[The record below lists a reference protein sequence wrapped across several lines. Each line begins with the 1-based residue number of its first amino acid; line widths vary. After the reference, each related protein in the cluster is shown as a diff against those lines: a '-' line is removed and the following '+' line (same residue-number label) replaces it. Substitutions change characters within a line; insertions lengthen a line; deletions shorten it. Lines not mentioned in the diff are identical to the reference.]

1 MNESNPWVAQLL
13 HRYSTVVANS
23 DSPSATTLSSLNTL
37 QLADAVLDNAKLI
50 STFPTQPLQ
59 IAVIGPTQSG
69 KSTLVNV
76 LLDSQVA
83 GISALAGFT
92 VHAQG
97 YASECPE
104 DALTN
109 IDVVMRPLQRT
120 PASELDST
128 KLDSYVLESI
138 QAGKHSIQSPAVVW
152 DTPDFDSIEA
162 STYTLSVLNTVALA
176 DVLILM
182 VSKDKYGDKSVWDM
196 LALIEPL
203 GKPLIV
209 CINKLDEH
217 DEQTVKQ
224 AFLNRYTTQFPDK
237 QTPDLVLL
245 PFAKKTSI
253 DAPPSFEQSVLSTLT
268 TTLNNTSQSIDRT
281 QYAKL
286 NHHFISDHQAQWF
299 TPLLDEQNA
308 RADWQSLID
317 EAIADADE
325 SYATEYLNNDDKY
338 DTFNR
343 ALAELLT
350 LLELPGIAP
359 TLAKTRQLITW
370 PARKLLGVGKSVWD
384 AKDGSHNNAAA
395 TPLDSESDALE
406 LVLNST
412 LVSVQGALLEQPQN
426 PFWTH
431 LNHQFRHNEQ
441 HIRAAYR
448 EQAALAQKDFEP
460 EIDAAARKL
469 FEQLQSQPALLN
481 SLRAARVTA
490 DAAGVA
496 LALKSGGLAPADLIL
511 APAMLSVTTLLTES
525 ALGRYLET
533 IKQDLKRRQREHINQ
548 RVINGVLGL
557 QLTALA
563 DELDDNQLLAQH
575 LEPELQTALQAF
587 KAQRT

>member
-1 MNESNPWVAQLL
+1 MNESNQWVTQLL
-13 HRYSTVVANS
+13 HRYSNVVANS
-23 DSPSATTLSSLNTL
+23 DSPSAGIQSSLNTL
-37 QLADAVLDNAKLI
+37 QLADAVLDNSKLLG
-50 STFPTQPLQ
+50 SFPNQPLQ

-76 LLDSQVA
+76 LLNAQVA

-97 YASECPE
+97 YASQCSEE
-104 DALTN
+104 ALAN
-109 IDVVMRPLQRT
+109 IDAVMHPLQRT
-120 PASELDST
+120 LAVELDAT

-138 QAGKHSIQSPAVVW
+138 QAGEQSNLSPAVVW

-224 AFLNRYTTQFPDK
+224 AFSNRYDSQFPGK
-237 QTPDLVLL
+237 KIPNLVLL
-245 PFAKKTSI
+245 PFAKKTTT
-253 DAPPSFEQSVLSTLT
+253 DAPPSFEPSVLSDLT
-268 TTLNNTSQSIDRT
+268 SSLEGATQSIERT
-281 QYAKL
+281 QYCRL
-286 NHHFISDHQAQWF
+286 SDQFIEDHQAQWF
-299 TPLLDEQNA
+299 APIIEEQSA
-308 RADWQSLID
+308 RTEWQNLID
-317 EAIADADE
+317 DAVIKADE
-325 SYATEYLNNDDKY
+325 TYATEYLDNDDKY

-370 PARKLLGVGKSVWD
+370 PARKFLGVGKSMWN
-384 AKDGSHNNAAA
+384 AKDSSRNS
-395 TPLDSESDALE
+395 TESEPTDLESEALE
-406 LVLNST
+406 LVLNTT
-412 LVSVQGALLEQPQN
+412 LVSLQGSLLEQPQN
-426 PFWTH
+426 AFWTH
-431 LNHQFRHNEQ
+431 LNRQFRHNEQ
-441 HIRAAYR
+441 AISTAYR

-460 EIDAAARKL
+460 EIEEAAKKL

-548 RVINGVLGL
+548 RVVNGVLGS
-557 QLTALA
+557 QLAALA
-563 DELDDNQLLAQH
+563 GELDDNQLLAQN
-575 LEPELQTALQAF
+575 LEPELQTAIQAF
-587 KAQRT
+587 KARTA

>member
-1 MNESNPWVAQLL
+1 MNESNHWVTQLL
-13 HRYSTVVANS
+13 HRYSNVVANS
-23 DSPSATTLSSLNTL
+23 DSPSANTLSSLNTL
-37 QLADAVLDNAKLI
+37 QLADAVLDNSKLL
-50 STFPTQPLQ
+50 STFPNQPLQ

-97 YASECPE
+97 YASQCSEAE
-104 DALTN
+104 LAN
-109 IDVVMRPLQRT
+109 IDAVMHPLQRT
-120 PASELDST
+120 PASELDAT

-138 QAGKHSIQSPAVVW
+138 QAGKHSVQSPAVVW

-196 LALIEPL
+196 LSLIEPL

-217 DEQTVKQ
+217 DEQTVKH
-224 AFLNRYTTQFPDK
+224 AFSNRYNTQFPGK
-237 QTPDLVLL
+237 EIPDLVLL
-245 PFAKKTSI
+245 PFAKKTAI
-253 DAPPSFEQSVLSTLT
+253 DAPPLFEQSVLSDLT
-268 TTLNNTSQSIDRT
+268 TGLVDANQTIDRT
-281 QYAKL
+281 QYDRL
-286 NHHFISDHQAQWF
+286 SNQFIEDHQAQWL
-299 TPLLDEQNA
+299 TPLLDEQSA
-308 RADWQSLID
+308 QADWQNLID
-317 EAIADADE
+317 DAIVKADE
-325 SYATEYLNNDDKY
+325 SYATEYLDNDDKY

-370 PARKLLGVGKSVWD
+370 PARKLLGVGKSVWN
-384 AKDGSHNNAAA
+384 AKDGSRNPTGAE
-395 TPLDSESDALE
+395 PIDLESEALE
-406 LVLNST
+406 LVLNTT

-431 LNHQFRHNEQ
+431 LNRQFRRNE
-441 HIRAAYR
+441 HAIKSAYR

-460 EIDAAARKL
+460 EIEEAARKL

-548 RVINGVLGL
+548 RVISGVLGS

-563 DELDDNQLLAQH
+563 EELDDHQLLAQN
-575 LEPELQTALQAF
+575 LEPELQTAMQAF
-587 KAQRT
+587 KAKTI